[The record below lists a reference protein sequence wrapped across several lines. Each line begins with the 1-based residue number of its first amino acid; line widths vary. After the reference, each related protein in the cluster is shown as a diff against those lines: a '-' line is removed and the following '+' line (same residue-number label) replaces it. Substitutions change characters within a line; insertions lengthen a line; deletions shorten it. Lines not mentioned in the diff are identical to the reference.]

1 MSQKYPISHNIRLL
15 REKSN
20 LSQVELAK
28 LLDVSQQAISLWE
41 RGVSYPDVVM
51 LYELCRIFGV
61 TFDELMAFEIQP
73 KPKLKFKLSN
83 PKKRCCEFGGP
94 KLDVLDN
101 DDLRDVKLMIDFLAY
116 KKEKGDS

>member
-20 LSQVELAK
+20 LSQAELAK
-28 LLDVSQQAISLWE
+28 ALDVSQQAISLWE

-51 LYELCRIFGV
+51 LYELCRIFKV

-83 PKKRCCEFGGP
+83 PKKRYCEFGGP
-94 KLDVLDN
+94 KLDVLD
-101 DDLRDVKLMIDFLAY
+101 DGDLRDVKLMIEFLAY